1 MKVVCAIAGCV
12 VLVVICCASSPA
24 QSPAPTT
31 QHYSKD
37 GLSFE
42 YGDGWSLKDN
52 SNQLAQHLLLSRPGS
67 STLIMVL
74 AYRLL
79 ITSPDQLVVGRRDV
93 TERFIED
100 AKRKLGAPAVK
111 VVTTTAQLTVG
122 EDVAD
127 GVILH
132 GSIDGAETTAEVYSY
147 LGKLRFINVAYI
159 RPDKDSPQDD
169 QSWLTLLRTLK
180 IETPLVGN
188 KEYRGVNLVVD
199 EEKLNGRAISL
210 PKPEYPAFARQSRAG
225 GTVLVRVIVDEKG
238 NVAEIVSV
246 SGHPALVEAAAKAA
260 RKAKFTPTAIAGQ
273 PVRVTGLITYNFV
286 SR

>member
-1 MKVVCAIAGCV
+1 
-12 VLVVICCASSPA
+12 
-24 QSPAPTT
+24 
-31 QHYSKD
+31 
-37 GLSFE
+37 
-42 YGDGWSLKDN
+42 
-52 SNQLAQHLLLSRPGS
+52 
-67 STLIMVL
+67 
-74 AYRLL
+74 
-79 ITSPDQLVVGRRDV
+79 
-93 TERFIED
+93 
-100 AKRKLGAPAVK
+100 
-111 VVTTTAQLTVG
+111 
-122 EDVAD
+122 
-127 GVILH
+127 
-132 GSIDGAETTAEVYSY
+132 

-159 RPDKDSPQDD
+159 RSDKDSPEDD